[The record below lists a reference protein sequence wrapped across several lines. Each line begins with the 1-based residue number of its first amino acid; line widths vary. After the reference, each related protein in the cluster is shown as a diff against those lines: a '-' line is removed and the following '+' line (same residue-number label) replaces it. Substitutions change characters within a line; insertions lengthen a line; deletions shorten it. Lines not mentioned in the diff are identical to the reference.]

1 MDCIRACGSNG
12 TPVHVAHRRI
22 LALDRAAVHAG
33 GKGTGVDA
41 REDRIGTLQRLAYGA
56 DATDAERARAV
67 AELAALAARGARRE
81 GEAGE
86 VVDAVPGEQARDT
99 SPSLR
104 ADGRSRL
111 VRWTAAAA
119 GLGLLLGGALGWVA
133 GRGIPTESA
142 VPAPT
147 APPDP
152 ADPGTPLEDTEL
164 LAVFD
169 RLPPAAASA
178 QVASL
183 VDVIDPDS
191 VRLLATRVD
200 GPAAYLA
207 RTVDGEN
214 VCLVLVL
221 PDAPTRSECTVD
233 GSLPA
238 GGLSIL
244 YGAQAYGLSAALLD
258 PTGTVSLGPVT
269 Y

>member
-1 MDCIRACGSNG
+1 MRCGGIPGDGATSAAAC
-12 TPVHVAHRRI
+12 RREGRG
-22 LALDRAAVHAG
+22 ACWRQG
-33 GKGTGVDA
+33 NEVDA
-41 REDRIGTLQRLAYGA
+41 SEDRIGTLQRIAYGA

-67 AELAALAARGARRE
+67 AELATLATPDRHRDAELTDVVVPAPGGQAQHPDASASSRT
-81 GEAGE
+81 AG
-86 VVDAVPGEQARDT
+86 G
-99 SPSLR
+99 
-104 ADGRSRL
+104 SRL
-111 VRWTAAAA
+111 IRWSAAA
-119 GLGLLLGGALGWVA
+119 GLAGLLLGATLGWVA

-142 VPAPT
+142 APTPT
-147 APPDP
+147 APLDP

-169 RLPPAAASA
+169 RLPPAATSE
-178 QVASL
+178 QVARL
-183 VDVIDPDS
+183 VDVIDPES

-207 RTVDGEN
+207 RTVDGED

-233 GSLPA
+233 GHLPA

-269 Y
+269 F

>member
-1 MDCIRACGSNG
+1 MDAS
-12 TPVHVAHRRI
+12 
-22 LALDRAAVHAG
+22 
-33 GKGTGVDA
+33 
-41 REDRIGTLQRLAYGA
+41 EDRIGTLQRIAYGA
-56 DATDAERARAV
+56 DATDAERALAV
-67 AELAALAARGARRE
+67 AELATLATPDRHRDGELADVVVAAPGGQAQHPGATASRT
-81 GEAGE
+81 AG
-86 VVDAVPGEQARDT
+86 G
-99 SPSLR
+99 
-104 ADGRSRL
+104 SRL
-111 VRWTAAAA
+111 IRWSAAA
-119 GLGLLLGGALGWVA
+119 GLAGLLLGATLGWVA

-142 VPAPT
+142 GPTPT
-147 APPDP
+147 APLDP

-169 RLPPAAASA
+169 RLPPAAASE
-178 QVASL
+178 QVARL
-183 VDVIDPDS
+183 VDVIDSES
-191 VRLLATRVD
+191 VRLLASRVD

-233 GSLPA
+233 GHLPA

-269 Y
+269 F